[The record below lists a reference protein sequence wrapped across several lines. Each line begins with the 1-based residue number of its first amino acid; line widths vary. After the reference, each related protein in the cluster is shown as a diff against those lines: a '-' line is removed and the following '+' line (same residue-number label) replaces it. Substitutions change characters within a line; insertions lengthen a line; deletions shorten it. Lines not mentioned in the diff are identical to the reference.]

1 MSLKVMTLNVLFGGQ
16 DRFEALL
23 ALLARESP
31 DLLVLQECLGWDDGE
46 RLRRVAAA
54 LGPEGTIHAHLGS
67 ARPRGS
73 GNCYHVSVLSR
84 LPLSDLRVHNDPHFI
99 GHALVQ
105 CELDAGGPLTFFG
118 THYDAHHENLR
129 FVEARY
135 LRSLLNPD
143 AFREGLYLLAGDL
156 NSLSR
161 KDPYPVDL
169 ADKVRM
175 AGVDKYGHPP
185 RFDVIDDLEAFGWV
199 DTLRHRPASP
209 EWVTARRDRGGV
221 RIDYRT
227 DYIYASPRMAERLIN
242 ARVVDVGGATDHNA
256 VVATFRTGASDA

>member
-1 MSLKVMTLNVLFGGQ
+1 MTLKVMTLNVLFGGQ
-16 DRFEALL
+16 DRFEAIL

-31 DLLVLQECLGWDDGE
+31 DLLVLQECLGWDDGV
-46 RLRRVAAA
+46 RLRQVAAA
-54 LGPEGTIHAHLGS
+54 LGPEGTIHAHLGE

-73 GNCYHVSVLSR
+73 GSCYHVSVLSR
-84 LPLSDLRVHNDPHFI
+84 LAPRALRVHNDRHFI

-105 CELDAGGPLTFFG
+105 YEFDADGPLTFFG

-135 LRSLLNPD
+135 LRSLLDPD

-169 ADKVRM
+169 ADRVRM

-209 EWVTARRDRGGV
+209 DWVTARRVHNGV
-221 RIDYRT
+221 PIDYRT
-227 DYIYASPRMAERLIN
+227 DYIYASPRMAERLIS
-242 ARVVDVGGATDHNA
+242 ARVVDVGEASDHNA
-256 VVATFRTGASDA
+256 VVAAFRTGP

>member
-23 ALLARESP
+23 ALVARESP

-46 RLRRVAAA
+46 RLRQVAAA

-73 GNCYHVSVLSR
+73 GSCYHVSLLSR
-84 LPLSDLRVHNDPHFI
+84 LPPRNVRVHNDPHFI

-135 LRSLLNPD
+135 LRSLLEPQ

-169 ADKVRM
+169 ADRVRL
-175 AGVDKYGHPP
+175 AGVEKYGHPP

-209 EWVTARRDRGGV
+209 AWVTARRTRNGV
-221 RIDYRT
+221 TIDYRT
-227 DYIYASPRMAERLIN
+227 DYIYASPRMAERLLHAEVI
-242 ARVVDVGGATDHNA
+242 DVGDATDHNA
-256 VVATFRTGASDA
+256 VVATFASHV

>member
-1 MSLKVMTLNVLFGGQ
+1 MALKVMTLNVLFGGQ

-23 ALLARESP
+23 ELVARESP
-31 DLLVLQECLGWDDGE
+31 DLLVMQECLGWDDGE
-46 RLRRVAAA
+46 RLRQMAAA
-54 LGPEGTIHAHLGS
+54 LGPEGALHAHLGS

-73 GNCYHVSVLSR
+73 GNCYHVALVSR
-84 LPLSDLRVHNDPHFI
+84 LPVRDLRVHNDPHFI

-105 CELDAGGPLTFFG
+105 CELDAGGPVTFFG
-118 THYDAHHENLR
+118 THYDAHHEKLR

-135 LRSLLNPD
+135 LRSLLEPV
-143 AFREGLYLLAGDL
+143 AFHEGLYLLAGDL

-185 RFDVIDDLEAFGWV
+185 RFDVIDDLEEFGWV
-199 DTLRHRPASP
+199 DTLRLKPASP
-209 EWVTARRDRGGV
+209 AWVTAQRV
-221 RIDYRT
+221 RNGIPIDYRT
-227 DYIYASPRMAERLIN
+227 DYIFASPRMAERLVST
-242 ARVVDVGGATDHNA
+242 AVVDVNGATDHNA
-256 VVATFRTGASDA
+256 VVATFHTPAPGT